1 MAHTHTIYAPYH
13 WVDCSNEFFSINRRP
28 GDVEVIYKFL
38 HFKHP
43 LLFPG
48 KRTICIFLFQ
58 LFRFY
63 QFEKIFRTI
72 PCYTMVCVCVWARVW
87 QEPLGKRNFGWLPW
101 KIFHFSLF
109 NLEKQP
115 TYSALFAIFIAHL
128 DHQQYG
134 LGSFFLSFVIF
145 IIRLN
150 IEFQLNQIKKD
161 FFTSL
166 LISISKYKIQ
176 WQTRRMVESVRESW
190 KKI

>member
-1 MAHTHTIYAPYH
+1 MWATWVRITFKCVFIEWKWIFSFHQFYLRWPLCRCCYCFLLVKIDCTHTLPKSAGFIGSSKINPPWHIGMAHTHTIYAPYH

-72 PCYTMVCVCVWARVW
+72 PCYTMACVCERVCDKS
-87 QEPLGKRNFGWLPW
+87 PLGNVISDDYHEKYF
-101 KIFHFSLF
+101 IFRFS
-109 NLEKQP
+109 
-115 TYSALFAIFIAHL
+115 T
-128 DHQQYG
+128 
-134 LGSFFLSFVIF
+134 
-145 IIRLN
+145 
-150 IEFQLNQIKKD
+150 
-161 FFTSL
+161 
-166 LISISKYKIQ
+166 
-176 WQTRRMVESVRESW
+176 
-190 KKI
+190 